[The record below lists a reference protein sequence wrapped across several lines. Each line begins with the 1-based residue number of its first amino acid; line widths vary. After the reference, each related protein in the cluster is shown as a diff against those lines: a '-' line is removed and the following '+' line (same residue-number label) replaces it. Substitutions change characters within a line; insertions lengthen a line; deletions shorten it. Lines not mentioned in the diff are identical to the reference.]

1 MRGLRRL
8 RGDVPERGDFRSV
21 IDFLVENLLLL
32 PFLFPAYLVLEWV
45 EAHAGGALGRKLG
58 RVSQWGPFF
67 GAAAGVVPQCGFSA
81 AAASLYAGGVITAG
95 TLVAVFLSTSDELI
109 PVLLSKQVPVSFL
122 CRLVG
127 LKILFAVFAGFAVN
141 AFLFCM
147 GRCGPSPHVGELCAQ
162 SHCSCAE
169 RKGIVVPALIHTL
182 EIFVFLL
189 AISGVIELVLHFCG
203 GEEALKGCI
212 LNKPFVGE
220 LLGGVV
226 GLIPN
231 CAVSVACADLYVEGG
246 MSAGALVASSLTG
259 AGMGFL
265 VLFRTHRHLRQN
277 LAILAVVYVFGVVFG
292 AVGGLF
298 L

>member
-109 PVLLSKQVPVSFL
+109 PVLLSKQMPVSFL

-189 AISGVIELVLHFCG
+189 AISGIIELVLHFCG

>member
-109 PVLLSKQVPVSFL
+109 PVLLSKQMPVSFL

-147 GRCGPSPHVGELCAQ
+147 GRCGPSPHVGELLQLCG
-162 SHCSCAE
+162 AE
-169 RKGIVVPALIHTL
+169 G
-182 EIFVFLL
+182 
-189 AISGVIELVLHFCG
+189 
-203 GEEALKGCI
+203 
-212 LNKPFVGE
+212 
-220 LLGGVV
+220 
-226 GLIPN
+226 
-231 CAVSVACADLYVEGG
+231 
-246 MSAGALVASSLTG
+246 
-259 AGMGFL
+259 
-265 VLFRTHRHLRQN
+265 HRRARVHPH
-277 LAILAVVYVFGVVFG
+277 A
-292 AVGGLF
+292 
-298 L
+298 

>member
-189 AISGVIELVLHFCG
+189 VISGIIELVLHFCG

-265 VLFRTHRHLRQN
+265 VLLRTHRHLRQN

>member
-58 RVSQWGPFF
+58 RGSQWGPFF

-109 PVLLSKQVPVSFL
+109 PVLLSKQMPVSFL

-189 AISGVIELVLHFCG
+189 VISGVIELVLHFCG

>member
-67 GAAAGVVPQCGFSA
+67 GAAAGGVPQCGFSA

-109 PVLLSKQVPVSFL
+109 PVLLSKQMPVSFL

-141 AFLFCM
+141 AFLFCT

-189 AISGVIELVLHFCG
+189 VISGVIELVLHFCG

>member
-1 MRGLRRL
+1 MI
-8 RGDVPERGDFRSV
+8 DVL
-21 IDFLVENLLLL
+21 IENLLLL

-45 EAHAGGALGRKLG
+45 EAHAGDALGRKLG
-58 RVSQWGPFF
+58 RVSQWGPVF

-109 PVLLSKQVPVSFL
+109 PVLLSKQVPAPFL
-122 CRLVG
+122 FKFVG
-127 LKILFAVFAGFAVN
+127 LKIAFAVCAGFAVN
-141 AFLFCM
+141 AFLACI
-147 GRCGPSPHVGELCAQ
+147 GRRGPSPHVGELCAR
-162 SHCSCAE
+162 SRCCCAA

-189 AISGVIELVLHFCG
+189 VISGLLELVLHFCG
-203 GEEALKGCI
+203 GEEALKGCV
-212 LNKPFVGE
+212 LNRPFVGE
-220 LLGGVV
+220 LLGGLV

-231 CAVSVACADLYVEGG
+231 CAASVACADVYAEGG

-259 AGMGFL
+259 AGVGFL
-265 VLFRTHRHLRQN
+265 VLFRTHRHLLQN
-277 LAILAVVYVFGVVFG
+277 LALLATVYVFGVVFG
-292 AVGGLF
+292 YVGGLF

>member
-109 PVLLSKQVPVSFL
+109 PVLLSKQMPVSFL

-147 GRCGPSPHVGELCAQ
+147 GRCGPLPHVGELCAQ

-189 AISGVIELVLHFCG
+189 VISGVIELVLHFCG
-203 GEEALKGCI
+203 GEKALKGCI